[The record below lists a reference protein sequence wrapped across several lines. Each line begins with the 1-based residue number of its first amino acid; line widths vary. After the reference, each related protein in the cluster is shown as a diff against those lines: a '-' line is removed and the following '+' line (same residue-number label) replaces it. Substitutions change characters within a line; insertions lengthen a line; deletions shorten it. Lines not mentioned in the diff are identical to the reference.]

1 MFVLFYKK
9 LEMKNLI
16 VVLAIIFALPLTTEA
31 QLGGLVNRAKN
42 KANNQIDKKVD
53 KEMEKQLEKMFNG
66 SDTTAKE
73 TAPKSAT
80 ETGLVSYSKYD
91 FVQGEMIIYSND
103 FAEDPMG
110 ELPIGWNTNG
120 SGAVSKL
127 QGLDGNWVQLF
138 QNSAYLTDNKQS
150 FTENF
155 TVEFDLVL
163 RRTNPQA
170 AFPMFTFGVLSSGS
184 DDNGSSELLKAYH
197 KNFATEMKIQPYDN
211 GGSHLHYHSWAEDKQ
226 HLVTDII
233 KSADLDKNFNKKI
246 HIAMQIQK
254 ERLRIWF
261 NEKKIYDLPKAI
273 VAGTNINQL
282 YFDVK
287 RYGGSETEVG
297 YLVSNIRIAKGL
309 PDTRHK
315 LVEEG
320 KFSTTGIL
328 FDVNAATIKPESSG
342 VLKEVADV
350 MKTSDKIRVRITGHT
365 DSDGV
370 DATNLTLSQKRA
382 EAIKQALIT
391 DFGISADRI
400 ETDGKGETKPVGDNK
415 TREGKAQNRRVEF
428 EKI

>member
-1 MFVLFYKK
+1 MF
-9 LEMKNLI
+9 
-16 VVLAIIFALPLTTEA
+16 A
-31 QLGGLVNRAKN
+31 
-42 KANNQIDKKVD
+42 
-53 KEMEKQLEKMFNG
+53 
-66 SDTTAKE
+66 
-73 TAPKSAT
+73 
-80 ETGLVSYSKYD
+80 
-91 FVQGEMIIYSND
+91 
-103 FAEDPMG
+103 
-110 ELPIGWNTNG
+110 
-120 SGAVSKL
+120 
-127 QGLDGNWVQLF
+127 
-138 QNSAYLTDNKQS
+138 
-150 FTENF
+150 
-155 TVEFDLVL
+155 
-163 RRTNPQA
+163 
-170 AFPMFTFGVLSSGS
+170 FGVLSSGT

-254 ERLRIWF
+254 ESFGSGSMRRRSMIF
-261 NEKKIYDLPKAI
+261 PKPSWRYEYQP
-273 VAGTNINQL
+273 T

-342 VLKEVADV
+342 ILKEVADV
-350 MKTSDKIRVRITGHT
+350 MKTSDKFVFASPVIT

-382 EAIKQALIT
+382 EP
-391 DFGISADRI
+391 SS
-400 ETDGKGETKPVGDNK
+400 KP
-415 TREGKAQNRRVEF
+415 
-428 EKI
+428 